1 MNPSERRQESSGV
14 LLARIAAL
22 AAAYAVFARIRLSIH
37 PSGGFATLVWAPT
50 GIALAAL
57 LIWGR
62 RLWLGVFLGAAVA
75 NVWAGAPIP
84 VALGIATGNTLE
96 ALFAITA
103 LGLIPGFRRSLD
115 RLARRF
121 PRAVRGG
128 P

>member
-1 MNPSERRQESSGV
+1 MNPSERRRESSGV

-22 AAAYAVFARIRLSIH
+22 AAAYAVFARSGLSIH
-37 PSGGFATLVWAPT
+37 AIGGFAALVWAPT

-115 RLARRF
+115 RLVDVL
-121 PRAVRGG
+121 AVLVVG
-128 P
+128 